1 MTKMITSSIK
11 GNFGGGGVSFLTSMI
26 STSESPWDAFS
37 LDDVLEA
44 VSDKLSGIGT
54 FAYISINNIKRV
66 VLLLRDSLIPILGF
80 FADLRRGAFDF
91 RLFLGGAT
99 SVSAFFEVVLLM
111 DGLIVIVSSISD
123 LFNGLLL
130 ANPGALAIN
139 VEKNVLREGVKKK
152 H

>member
-11 GNFGGGGVSFLTSMI
+11 GNFGGGGGDDGSFLTSMI

-66 VLLLRDSLIPILGF
+66 VLLLRDFLMPNLGF

-99 SVSAFFEVVLLM
+99 SVSAFFGAVLLV
-111 DGLIVIVSSISD
+111 DGLIVIVSSI
-123 LFNGLLL
+123 
-130 ANPGALAIN
+130 
-139 VEKNVLREGVKKK
+139 
-152 H
+152 